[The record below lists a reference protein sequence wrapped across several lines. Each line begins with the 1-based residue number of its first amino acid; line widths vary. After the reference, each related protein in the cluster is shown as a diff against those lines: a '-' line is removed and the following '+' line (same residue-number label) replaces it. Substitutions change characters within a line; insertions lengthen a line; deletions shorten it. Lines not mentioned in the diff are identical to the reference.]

1 MLTLRQALF
10 QKNDSGVPL
19 PTVWTS
25 LEQQGIRF
33 LQGQYVLV
41 CAAPGIGK
49 SAFVLTKVL
58 KSGVPALYLSADS
71 DEFTQTT
78 RAMSILNGWPMEKS
92 AQMYRDDKEQAVKT
106 LDSTNVLFDFNP
118 SPTLNQLED
127 VVKATVELM
136 DDYPQMIVVDNIT
149 NVISGFAGN
158 DEDPFG
164 GLELLNDYLHSLAR
178 NTGAC
183 VVGLHHVKGD
193 HNDGNKPIPLSG
205 IKGQI
210 GRVPEMILT
219 LHRIPSDHGP
229 DTLNVSAVKN
239 RSGRGFPSGRSY
251 VSLQFDGKTM
261 DIKDFQ

>member
-106 LDSTNVLFDFNP
+106 LDATNVLFDFNP

-127 VVKATVELM
+127 VVKATTELM

-158 DEDPFG
+158 DEDPFA

-261 DIKDFQ
+261 SIKDFQ

>member
-1 MLTLRQALF
+1 MLTLRQALY

-19 PTVWTS
+19 PTVWKS
-25 LEQQGIRF
+25 LDQSGIRF
-33 LQGQYVLV
+33 MQGQYVLV

-49 SAFVLTKVL
+49 SGFILTKAL
-58 KSGVPALYLSADS
+58 RSGVPVLYMSADS

-78 RAMSILNGWPMEKS
+78 RSLSILNGWTLEKS
-92 AQMYRDDKEQAVKT
+92 AQMYRDHKDQAVKT
-106 LDSTNVLFDFNP
+106 LDDSNVWFDFNP
-118 SPTLNQLED
+118 SPTLNHIED

-136 DDYPQMIVVDNIT
+136 DDYPKLIIIDNIT

-164 GLELLNDYLHSLAR
+164 GLESLNDYLHSLAR
-178 NTGAC
+178 DTGAC

-210 GRVPEMILT
+210 SRTPEMILA
-219 LHRIPSDHGP
+219 LHRVASEHGS

-251 VSLQFDGKTM
+251 VSLEFDGASMT
-261 DIKDFQ
+261 IKDFQ